1 MNVPAESPKRT
12 RRTKG
17 GLTLVDV
24 ARVAGVAPIT
34 VSRVLNSPEKV
45 SPDLVQK
52 VRSAIERTG
61 YVPNLLAGSLASTKS
76 RMIAAILP
84 TLAGSVFI
92 DTVQALTESLAA
104 AGYQLILGQSG
115 YENSREDELLEAI
128 IGRRPDG
135 IVLAGIMRSAQGRR
149 RLQASAIPLVET
161 WDLTPTPADM
171 LVGFSHEDIGQAVAE
186 FLYQRGRRRVAVISA
201 SDERAQRRNRAF
213 AQAAVRLDMGGAD
226 GAVPFHTS
234 PAPGTA
240 AGGRAGLRALL
251 AAHSD
256 IDAVFCSSDMVAL
269 GVLTEAHKLG
279 IEIPARLAVVG
290 LGDHA
295 FAAELYPALTT
306 VHLDGRAMGQ
316 IAAQF
321 LIDRIAGTPIPAVV
335 RDIGF
340 TIVERDS
347 A

>member
-1 MNVPAESPKRT
+1 MNAPVAPPKRT

-52 VRSAIERTG
+52 VRAAIERTG

-76 RMIAAILP
+76 RMVAAILP
-84 TLAGSVFI
+84 TIAGSVFI
-92 DTVQALTESLAA
+92 DTVQALTENLAA

-135 IVLAGIMRSAQGRR
+135 IVLAGIMRSEQGRR

-186 FLYQRGRRRVAVISA
+186 FLYQRGRRRVGVISA

-213 AQAAVRLDMGGAD
+213 VQAAERLDMQCAD
-226 GAVPFHTS
+226 GTIPYHTIS
-234 PAPGTA
+234 APGTA

-251 AAHSD
+251 ADHPD
-256 IDAVFCSSDMVAL
+256 MDAVFCSSDMVAL
-269 GVLTEAHKLG
+269 GVLTEAQASG
-279 IEIPARLAVVG
+279 IAIPERLAVVG
-290 LGDHA
+290 LGDLNFSQDLH
-295 FAAELYPALTT
+295 PALTT
-306 VHLDGRAMGQ
+306 VHIDGAAIGTTAARFIVERAEEREVSGGV
-316 IAAQF
+316 I
-321 LIDRIAGTPIPAVV
+321 
-335 RDIGF
+335 DIGF
-340 TIVERDS
+340 SIVERGS
-347 A
+347 T

>member
-1 MNVPAESPKRT
+1 VSTPDDAPKRT

-17 GLTLVDV
+17 GLTLIDV

-34 VSRVLNSPEKV
+34 VSRVLNSPDKV
-45 SPDLVQK
+45 SPDLLRK
-52 VRSAIERTG
+52 VRAAIAATG
-61 YVPNLLAGSLASTKS
+61 YVPNLLAGGLASTKS

-84 TLAGSVFI
+84 TIAGSVFLDMI
-92 DTVQALTESLAA
+92 QALTDTLAGS
-104 AGYQLILGQSG
+104 GYQLILGQAG

-135 IVLAGIMRSAQGRR
+135 IVLAGIMRSEQGRR
-149 RLQASAIPLVET
+149 RLQASGIPLVET
-161 WDLTPTPADM
+161 WDLTDTPADM
-171 LVGFSHEDIGQAVAE
+171 LVGFSHEDAGQAVAE
-186 FLYQRGRRRVAVISA
+186 FLYQRGRRRAAVISA
-201 SDERAQRRNRAF
+201 ADERAQRRNRAF
-213 AQAAVRLDMGGAD
+213 AQAAVRLDMHGPD
-226 GAVPFHTS
+226 GTIPFHTI

-251 AAHSD
+251 EAHPD
-256 IDAVFCSSDMVAL
+256 VDAVFCSSDMVAL
-269 GVLTEAHKLG
+269 GVLTEARVLG
-279 IEIPARLAVVG
+279 VDVPERLAVVG

-306 VHLDGRAMGQ
+306 VRVDGRAMGS
-316 IAAQF
+316 IAARF
-321 LIDRIAGTPIPAVV
+321 LIDRIAGTQVAEPV